1 MSSPL
6 DFIANAWLTLS
17 APGVPSVVDGR
28 ITSTP
33 GALYAVRLY
42 LVRQDSTR
50 TSTGWSSL
58 GDQLPGASG
67 NITLQRGWAL
77 SYAPWT
83 LDTPWPTSLTP
94 LLTTTQPDW
103 LDDGAPATLHAGRKP
118 STTCTILSA
127 YGRYSGAGID
137 DIVSAEVG
145 GIPLILQVGEVVN

>member
-6 DFIANAWLTLS
+6 DFIANAWLALS
-17 APGVPSVVDGR
+17 TPGVPSVIDGR

-33 GALYAVRLY
+33 GTLYAVRLY

-50 TSTGWSSL
+50 TSTGWSSP
-58 GDQLPGASG
+58 GSELPGASG

-77 SYAPWT
+77 GYAPWT
-83 LDTPWPTSLTP
+83 LDTAWPTSLTP

-103 LDDGAPATLHAGRKP
+103 LDDGVPATLHAGRKP
-118 STTCTILSA
+118 PAACTILSA

-137 DIVSAEVG
+137 DIVSREVG
-145 GIPLILQVGEVVN
+145 GVPLILQVGEVVN